1 MFTSD
6 FVITGMCPVEKY
18 QRKDLTEGM
27 CQLITVV
34 NKYDGDIALATKL
47 YAPFVPNE
55 LHPGDEIRLSYK
67 MKIYNGKQTG
77 IPMTYIIAHDIV
89 PIYTSAP
96 VPFAPQSNI
105 NNNEGSNNEANNNK
119 GSNNEANNT
128 EKTNKEANNENDNL
142 VPQANNDTTLY
153 KNNNE

>member
-1 MFTSD
+1 MLTSD
-6 FVITGMCPVEKY
+6 FIITGMCPVENY

-55 LHPGDEIRLSYK
+55 LRIGDEIRLSYK
-67 MKIYNGKQTG
+67 MKVYNGKQTG
-77 IPMTYIIAHDIV
+77 IPMTYIIAHDVV

-96 VPFAPQSNI
+96 VPFAVPQSTINNTEGSNKEA
-105 NNNEGSNNEANNNK
+105 NNNEGSNK
-119 GSNNEANNT
+119 EANNT
-128 EKTNKEANNENDNL
+128 EKPNNENDNL